1 MDNEQKVVVACPK
14 CGQKL
19 RCAAG
24 GVGTCPKC
32 GERIS
37 FSINRNKSDA
47 SRYVDT
53 SLFDE
58 KSRKKMVFKCPHC
71 SHTQYKK
78 TELCEK
84 CGKPMRQ
91 VAKIQMEHWLIFGL
105 SVFFTLSGFASDSF
119 PFALIGIIG
128 LIVFI
133 IIAIY
138 CSTRNGK
145 FISSDKYSNPYFF
158 PYLKFSDCKG
168 IPEFEQG
175 HSGTIRLDELEKCF
189 IIKDDLDKYER
200 LLPFSQISE
209 FELKVRHVEKDK
221 SVIGRSV
228 AGYLIAGPV
237 GSVVGAASGMGKKQ
251 ESQQYLEISYHP
263 KGNRS
268 RENTA
273 EFVVSSCSNTF
284 YKDSREALGIT
295 QTKNKIAN
303 ESPIDYL

>member
-1 MDNEQKVVVACPK
+1 MEKQEKVIVACPK

-19 RCAAG
+19 KCVLG
-24 GVGTCPKC
+24 GAGTCPKC

-37 FSINRNKSDA
+37 FSINVNKSDS

-53 SLFDE
+53 SLFYE

-71 SHTQYKK
+71 SHTQYKQ

-91 VAKIQMEHWLIFGL
+91 VAKIQMDHWLILGL
-105 SVFFTLSGFASDSF
+105 SVFFTLSGFASDSL

-128 LIVFI
+128 LIIFI
-133 IIAIY
+133 IIAVY

-158 PYLKFSDCKG
+158 PYLKFSDCTG
-168 IPEFEQG
+168 IPEFEQE

-189 IIKDDLDKYER
+189 IIKDDLDKFER
-200 LLPFSQISE
+200 LLPFSQINE

-228 AGYLIAGPV
+228 AGYLIAGSV
-237 GSVVGAASGMGKKQ
+237 GSVVGAVSGIGKKQ
-251 ESQQYLEISYHP
+251 ESQQYLEISYYP
-263 KGNRS
+263 KGNPLM
-268 RENTA
+268 EKTA
-273 EFVVSSCSNTF
+273 QFYIASCSSTF
-284 YKDSREALGIT
+284 YKDSQEALGIAPAKPNFST
-295 QTKNKIAN
+295 EKHG
-303 ESPIDYL
+303 YL

>member
-1 MDNEQKVVVACPK
+1 MEKQEKVVVACPK

-19 RCAAG
+19 KCVLG

-37 FSINRNKSDA
+37 FSIDRNKSDA

-189 IIKDDLDKYER
+189 IINDDLDKYER
-200 LLPFSQISE
+200 LLPFSQINE

-251 ESQQYLEISYHP
+251 ESQQYLEISYYP

-284 YKDSREALGIT
+284 YKDSRETLGIAP
-295 QTKNKIAN
+295 TKPNFSTEKHG
-303 ESPIDYL
+303 YL